1 MLLAAVCAD
10 PADFGC
16 KCGRATWGKID
27 RRASPRSL
35 DLLPRPVVGSAPSPA
50 GPGQVKAASSEV
62 DLKNLDELLRASR
75 KSRGWPLTY
84 LTPGA
89 PPDPARQQEP
99 PSSGV

>member
-62 DLKNLDELLRASR
+62 DLR
-75 KSRGWPLTY
+75 KTWMSSCVH
-84 LTPGA
+84 PGS
-89 PPDPARQQEP
+89 PEVGP
-99 PSSGV
+99 